1 MAKTYYKPQPVAAQ
15 TQINWAEVGK
25 DFSDML
31 AEDKRVKDEKRAAID
46 EDTRQQM
53 KNLNSVELINGQVPS
68 ANEWWLNA
76 SGEITSA
83 MQMANNLL
91 KSGELNVTAYTKMMQ
106 NINDGADGLIGVF
119 DKFKN
124 EYNLKKERMDCNDP
138 EGVGCSQKLEYWAME
153 QLESMGNFQNTAVVV
168 NPDTGSFSVAD
179 LVEGRIVNDPNK
191 VRSVNTLQTM
201 AGSEYNLYDDKAAT
215 DGFVDGLGGFSQE
228 FVIPGRGDDKT
239 QIVSSS
245 NRFGGS
251 IDFNSINDNSIRTT
265 DGILFNAI
273 VGGESSDYSTIYA
286 GSKIQP
292 PSDINTMTVAE
303 VQNWQKKNAAAGSIS
318 SAAGRFQI
326 ITSTLNGLLKNG
338 TISKDDIFNEE
349 TQDKA
354 YNALLERRGYSKF
367 KDDFVNS
374 KSDEEKIKLSQD
386 FQVNLA
392 QEWASIPVPYAIKK
406 GRDGKYPK
414 VDLVAGDSYYKS
426 VAGNKAAGDPK
437 QFTKMLMNLDPSG
450 IPISAKQ
457 SSQELTAEQE
467 VYLAAED
474 QFITRVMADP
484 RHITSILTNSI
495 GKDKDGNDYTF
506 TNKEDREPWE
516 ILLKDGMVIS
526 TTEEQNEIV
535 REYLR
540 NDVRG
545 KQDVNQTRK
554 FVDSKNF
561 YNKYNPKS
569 DGKGGFVGD
578 DDDDDD
584 VPKTPNQ
591 DIVAKIIT
599 STIDGYNGEKDFTDQ
614 SDNDMEKDI
623 RDFAAQLGFEF
634 KRPTNWW
641 NYITLRNPATDEMIE
656 IYDLDGLMSTT
667 DEEVKKWMIS
677 NLTEEQAKIYLRDSY
692 NKEEAEKKSTDEELE
707 AKLEAEKKGK
717 VNPPFNPKTDY
728 KPAN

>member
-31 AEDKRVKDEKRAAID
+31 AEDKRVKDEKKAAID

-53 KNLNSVELINGQVPS
+53 KNLNSVELINGQAPS

-76 SGEITSA
+76 SGEITNA
-83 MQMANNLL
+83 MQMANGLL
-91 KSGELNVTAYTKMMQ
+91 KSGQLSITAYTKMMQ
-106 NINDGADGLIGVF
+106 NINDGTDGLIGVF

-153 QLESMGNFQNTAVVV
+153 QLEAMGNFQNTAVVV

-179 LVEGRIVNDPNK
+179 LVEGKIVNDPNK
-191 VRSVNTLQTM
+191 VRSINSLQTM
-201 AGSEYNLYDDKAAT
+201 AASEYNLYDDKAAT
-215 DGFVDGLGGFSQE
+215 DGFVNGLKEFSQE
-228 FVIPGRGDDKT
+228 FVIPGTGDDKT

-251 IDFNSINDNSIRTT
+251 IDFNSLNDNSTRTT
-265 DGILFNAI
+265 DNILFNAI

-292 PSDINTMTVAE
+292 PSDINTMTVSE

-326 ITSTLNGLLKNG
+326 ITSTLNGLLKDG

-386 FQVNLA
+386 FQVKLA

-414 VDLVAGDSYYKS
+414 VDLVAGDSYYKN
-426 VAGNKAAGDPK
+426 VAGNKASGDPK
-437 QFTKMLMNLDPSG
+437 EFTKMLMNLNPSG
-450 IPISAKQ
+450 IPIST
-457 SSQELTAEQE
+457 QELTAEQE

-535 REYLR
+535 KEYLR

-545 KQDVNQTRK
+545 KQKVKRTVK
-554 FVDSKNF
+554 FVDSEKG
-561 YNKYNPKS
+561 YDKYNPKPNDTS
-569 DGKGGFVGD
+569 ETPEEETIPQKTLLEYALETQPEYNIPNYVLDFDVADPEKGGYQTRKSAKFHLDNWIGKLPGMKDYKIVVKD
-578 DDDDDD
+578 ENFII
-584 VPKTPNQ
+584 KTPDGGQSVYIDFDVLEKADNKQ
-591 DIVAKIIT
+591 QKIKEIYNNIREISVENSLNKDIVPIENLFLIT
-599 STIDGYNGEKDFTDQ
+599 QKARKKYKE
-614 SDNDMEKDI
+614 
-623 RDFAAQLGFEF
+623 AQAGTGGTRGLNAD
-634 KRPTNWW
+634 KR
-641 NYITLRNPATDEMIE
+641 
-656 IYDLDGLMSTT
+656 S
-667 DEEVKKWMIS
+667 
-677 NLTEEQAKIYLRDSY
+677 Q
-692 NKEEAEKKSTDEELE
+692 
-707 AKLEAEKKGK
+707 
-717 VNPPFNPKTDY
+717 
-728 KPAN
+728 

>member
-31 AEDKRVKDEKRAAID
+31 AEDKRVKDEKKAAID

-53 KNLNSVELINGQVPS
+53 KNLNSVELINGQAPS

-76 SGEITSA
+76 SGEITNA
-83 MQMANNLL
+83 MQMANGLL
-91 KSGELNVTAYTKMMQ
+91 KSGQLSITAYTKMMQ
-106 NINDGADGLIGVF
+106 NINDGTDGLIGVF

-153 QLESMGNFQNTAVVV
+153 QLEAMGNFQNTAVVV

-179 LVEGRIVNDPNK
+179 LVEGKIVNDPNK
-191 VRSVNTLQTM
+191 VRSINSLQTM
-201 AGSEYNLYDDKAAT
+201 AASEYNLYDDKAAT
-215 DGFVDGLGGFSQE
+215 DGFVNGLKEFSQE
-228 FVIPGRGDDKT
+228 FVIPGTGDDKT

-251 IDFNSINDNSIRTT
+251 IDFNSLNDNSTRTT
-265 DGILFNAI
+265 DNILFNAI

-292 PSDINTMTVAE
+292 PSDINTMTVSE

-326 ITSTLNGLLKNG
+326 ITSTLNGLLKDG

-386 FQVNLA
+386 FQVKLA

-414 VDLVAGDSYYKS
+414 VDLVAGDSYYKN
-426 VAGNKAAGDPK
+426 VAGNKASGDPK
-437 QFTKMLMNLDPSG
+437 EFTKMLMNLNPSG
-450 IPISAKQ
+450 IPIST
-457 SSQELTAEQE
+457 QELTAEQE

-516 ILLKDGMVIS
+516 ILLK
-526 TTEEQNEIV
+526 
-535 REYLR
+535 R
-540 NDVRG
+540 
-545 KQDVNQTRK
+545 
-554 FVDSKNF
+554 
-561 YNKYNPKS
+561 
-569 DGKGGFVGD
+569 
-578 DDDDDD
+578 
-584 VPKTPNQ
+584 
-591 DIVAKIIT
+591 
-599 STIDGYNGEKDFTDQ
+599 
-614 SDNDMEKDI
+614 
-623 RDFAAQLGFEF
+623 
-634 KRPTNWW
+634 
-641 NYITLRNPATDEMIE
+641 
-656 IYDLDGLMSTT
+656 
-667 DEEVKKWMIS
+667 
-677 NLTEEQAKIYLRDSY
+677 
-692 NKEEAEKKSTDEELE
+692 
-707 AKLEAEKKGK
+707 
-717 VNPPFNPKTDY
+717 
-728 KPAN
+728 

>member
-31 AEDKRVKDEKRAAID
+31 SEDKRVKDEKKAAID

-53 KNLNSVELINGQVPS
+53 KNLNSVELINGQAPS

-83 MQMANNLL
+83 MQMANGLL
-91 KSGELNVTAYTKMMQ
+91 KSGQLNITAYTKMMQ
-106 NINDGADGLIGVF
+106 NINDGTDGLIGVF

-153 QLESMGNFQNTAVVV
+153 QLEAMGNFQNTAVVV

-179 LVEGRIVNDPNK
+179 LVEGKIVNDPNK
-191 VRSVNTLQTM
+191 VRSINSLQTM
-201 AGSEYNLYDDKAAT
+201 AASEYNLYDDKAAT
-215 DGFVDGLGGFSQE
+215 DGFVDGMGEFSQD
-228 FVIPGRGDDKT
+228 FVVPGRGDDKT

-251 IDFNSINDNSIRTT
+251 IDFNSMNDNSTRTT
-265 DGILFNAI
+265 DNILFNAI
-273 VGGESSDYSTIYA
+273 LAGESSDYSTVYA

-292 PSDINTMTVAE
+292 PSDINTMTVAD
-303 VQNWQKKNAAAGSIS
+303 VQDWQKKNAAAGSIS

-326 ITSTLNGLLKNG
+326 ITSTLNGLLKDG

-354 YNALLERRGYSKF
+354 YNALLEGKGYSKF
-367 KDDFVNS
+367 KDDFANS
-374 KSDEEKIKLSQD
+374 KSDEEKIGLSQG
-386 FQVNLA
+386 FQVKLA
-392 QEWASIPVPYAIKK
+392 QEWASIPVPYAIKAFTSSDK
-406 GRDGKYPK
+406 KYP
-414 VDLVAGDSYYKS
+414 VQDLVAGDSYYEGL
-426 VAGNKAAGDPK
+426 AGNKAKGDPK

-450 IPISAKQ
+450 IPI

-506 TNKEDREPWE
+506 TNKEDRESWE

-545 KQDVNQTRK
+545 KQDVKRTVK
-554 FVDSKNF
+554 FVDSEKPSEKPF
-561 YNKYNPKS
+561 RYDKHNPKP

-578 DDDDDD
+578 ED
-584 VPKTPNQ
+584 TPNSA
-591 DIVAKIIT
+591 IVAKIIT
-599 STIDGYNGEKDFTDQ
+599 STIDGYNGENDFTDQ
-614 SDNDMEKDI
+614 PDDDMETDI

-634 KRPTNWW
+634 KKPTSP
-641 NYITLRNPATDEMIE
+641 YEFITLRNPATDETKI
-656 IYDLDGLMSTT
+656 INKKGGVYSTT
-667 DEEVKKWMIS
+667 DEEVKKWMIG
-677 NLTEEQAKIYLRDSY
+677 NLTEEQATIYLRDSY
-692 NKEEAEKKSTDEELE
+692 NKEEAEKKSTDEQRE
-707 AKLEAEKKGK
+707 AGFDKQREDKTKK
-717 VNPPFNPKTDY
+717 PFNPKDY
-728 KPAN
+728 KKPLY